1 MALEAYLL
9 DWAQMLVRWLHLIT
23 GIAWIGSSFYFVWL
37 DNHLEVPPKD
47 PNPRVYG
54 EIWSVHGGG
63 FYHNRKFMTG
73 PGWIPEKLHWFK
85 YEAYFTWMSGM
96 GLLAL
101 LYWAGASTFMV
112 DPAVMVLEPWQ
123 AVAIGAAALL
133 GGWLIYEGLC
143 RTELVKSGMDF
154 AVIGLVLL
162 GAIAFCLS
170 QLLGGRAAFIHI
182 GAMIG
187 TCMVGNVFFVII
199 PGQKKMVAAIAEG
212 QEPDPIYGLRGKQR
226 SVHNN
231 YLTLPVLFIMISNHY
246 PMTYSGAWNWAV
258 LMVITVAGMLIR
270 HFFNLK
276 HKGIIKPWLPVTGAA
291 LLAGV
296 AVFLYPRPQAPKG
309 PAIVIAPELVTFANV
324 QEIINNRCVSCHAA
338 TPSRG
343 NFVTA
348 PAGIKLEDAGDI
360 KRWAGRIHEQAVVR
374 RSMPQGN
381 VTAITEEER
390 ALLGAWYRA
399 GAPGQ

>member
-112 DPAVMVLEPWQ
+112 GPAVMPLEPWQ
-123 AVAIGAAALL
+123 AVAIGAGALL

-154 AVIGLVLL
+154 AVIGLALL
-162 GAIAFCLS
+162 GLIAFGLS

-199 PGQKKMVAAIAEG
+199 PGQKKMVAAIAQG

-258 LMVITVAGMLIR
+258 LMVITFAGMLIR

-276 HKGIIKPWLPVTGAA
+276 HKGIIKPWLPLTGAA

-296 AVFLYPRPQAPKG
+296 ALFLYPRPQAPKG
-309 PAIVIAPELVTFANV
+309 PAIVIAPERVTFANV

-348 PAGIKLEDAGDI
+348 PAGIKLEDPADV

-390 ALLGAWYRA
+390 ALLGAWYLA
-399 GAPGQ
+399 GAPGK

>member
-1 MALEAYLL
+1 MALEAYML

-63 FYHNRKFMTG
+63 FYHNRKFLQG

-112 DPAVMVLEPWQ
+112 DPGVMPLTPWQ
-123 AVAIGAAALL
+123 AVVIGFGSLL
-133 GGWLIYEGLC
+133 VGWLIYEGLC
-143 RTELVKSGMDF
+143 RTDLVGHGLDF
-154 AVIGLVLL
+154 AVIGLALL
-162 GAIAFCLS
+162 AAMSFGLS
-170 QLLGGRAAFIHI
+170 QLLGGRAAFIHV

-212 QEPDPIYGLRGKQR
+212 REPDPIWGQRGKQR

-258 LMVITVAGMLIR
+258 LLVITVAGMLIR

-276 HKGIIKPWLPVTGAA
+276 HKGVIKPVLPLAGAG
-291 LLAGV
+291 LLAAV
-296 AVFLYPRPQAPKG
+296 AVFLYPRPEAAKG
-309 PAIVIAPELVTFANV
+309 PAIVIPPDQVTFANV
-324 QEIINNRCVSCHAA
+324 QQVIANRCVSCHAA

-348 PAGIKLEDAGDI
+348 PAGIKLEDPLDI
-360 KRWAGRIHEQAVVR
+360 KRWAGRIHEQSVVR

-381 VTAITEEER
+381 VTGMTEEER
-390 ALLGAWYRA
+390 ALLKAWYAA
-399 GAPGQ
+399 GAAGP

>member
-9 DWAQMLVRWLHLIT
+9 DWAQMLVRWVHLIT

-73 PGWIPEKLHWFK
+73 PGWIPERLHWFK

-123 AVAIGAAALL
+123 AVAVGAAALL

-143 RTELVKSGMDF
+143 RTDLVQSGLDF

-162 GAIAFCLS
+162 GVMAFGLG
-170 QLLGGRAAFIHI
+170 QVLGGRAAFIHI

-199 PGQKKMVAAIAEG
+199 PGQKKMVAAIAQG

-276 HKGIIKPWLPVTGAA
+276 HKGIIKPWLPLTGAA

-296 AVFLYPRPQAPKG
+296 AVFLYPRPHAPKG
-309 PAIVIAPELVTFANV
+309 PAIVIAPERVTFANV

-338 TPSRG
+338 TPSRAA
-343 NFVTA
+343 FVTA

-360 KRWAGRIHEQAVVR
+360 KRWAGRIHEQAVIR

-390 ALLGAWYRA
+390 ALLGAWYAA
-399 GAPGQ
+399 GAPGK